1 MTTRDPYYFPF
12 DIIHKDQLVPGETY
26 YMKLNDR
33 VIKKFVERRHNVP
46 VSDLKG
52 IFVRLYK
59 ENNATSSKEYAVF
72 KNVFIM
78 NKAYKPGLCTMMLVK
93 YPDGMIANAGEG
105 CDSYS
110 DKSKNR
116 IVNAEREVF
125 LDVGHWRFGIPTE
138 YKLVSNRALQSAAPE
153 LPEYMVNEISRFTG
167 SKKRMGGKK
176 SKKYRKSRKSV
187 GLKRSKTRR
196 RH

>member
-1 MTTRDPYYFPF
+1 
-12 DIIHKDQLVPGETY
+12 
-26 YMKLNDR
+26 
-33 VIKKFVERRHNVP
+33 
-46 VSDLKG
+46 
-52 IFVRLYK
+52 
-59 ENNATSSKEYAVF
+59 
-72 KNVFIM
+72 M
-78 NKAYKPGLCTMMLVK
+78 NKAYKPGLCSMMLVK

-138 YKLVSNRALQSAAPE
+138 YKLVSNRALQNAAPE
-153 LPEYMVNEISRFTG
+153 LPENMVNEISRFTG
-167 SKKRMGGKK
+167 SKARMGGKK

-196 RH
+196 RY

>member
-1 MTTRDPYYFPF
+1 MTSRDPYYFPF
-12 DIIHKDQLVPGETY
+12 EFIHKDQLVPGENY

-33 VIKKFVERRHNVP
+33 IIKKFVDRRHNVP

-52 IFVRLYK
+52 TFVRLYK
-59 ENNATSSKEYAVF
+59 ENNSANGKEYAVF

-78 NKAYKPGLCTMMLVK
+78 NKAYKTGLCTMMLVR
-93 YPDGMIANAGEG
+93 YPDGIIANAGEG

-116 IVNAEREVF
+116 TVNEDREVF

-138 YKLVSNRALQSAAPE
+138 YKLVSKRALQGAVPE
-153 LPEYMVNEISRFTG
+153 LPEYMVNEISHFTG
-167 SKKRMGGKK
+167 SKPRIGGK
-176 SKKYRKSRKSV
+176 SKKYRKRV
-187 GLKRSKTRR
+187 AIKRSKTRR
-196 RH
+196 RR

>member
-1 MTTRDPYYFPF
+1 MTSRDPYYFPF
-12 DIIHKDQLVPGETY
+12 EIIHKDQLVPGENY

-33 VIKKFVERRHNVP
+33 IIKKFVDRRHNVP

-52 IFVRLYK
+52 TFVRLYK
-59 ENNATSSKEYAVF
+59 ENNSAHGKEYAVF

-78 NKAYKPGLCTMMLVK
+78 NKAYKTGLCTMMLVK
-93 YPDGMIANAGEG
+93 YPDGIIANAGEG

-116 IVNAEREVF
+116 TVNEDREVF

-138 YKLVSNRALQSAAPE
+138 YKLVSKRALQSAVPE
-153 LPEYMVNEISRFTG
+153 LPEYSSFEMLFFA
-167 SKKRMGGKK
+167 K
-176 SKKYRKSRKSV
+176 
-187 GLKRSKTRR
+187 
-196 RH
+196 